1 MLDRNNA
8 KPLWEQLEII
18 LREQIDGGTFNPG
31 DMIGSENELS
41 KEYSISRMTVRSVLM
56 RLVQEGLLYR
66 VPGKGTFI
74 AEPKIPTHP
83 LAHKGI
89 RGQLE
94 EKGLEITTNVI
105 ENKVIMPSERVAK
118 KLRMEPDSA
127 VYFIER
133 IRFIKGKPLSI
144 HRTYLKRLVN
154 PLITDERLADEQ
166 LCNILRDDYFM
177 MPTTTKET
185 LELVFANEDQAHK
198 LNMKVSQPLLYLQ
211 EKRYVNDM
219 IFEYSEVFF
228 RGDQIV
234 ITLEYQ
240 NDKTGDH

>member
-1 MLDRNNA
+1 RFEYNGV
-8 KPLWEQLEII
+8 II
-18 LREQIDGGTFNPG
+18 GT
-31 DMIGSENELS
+31 
-41 KEYSISRMTVRSVLM
+41 
-56 RLVQEGLLYR
+56 
-66 VPGKGTFI
+66 
-74 AEPKIPTHP
+74 
-83 LAHKGI
+83 
-89 RGQLE
+89 
-94 EKGLEITTNVI
+94 
-105 ENKVIMPSERVAK
+105 
-118 KLRMEPDSA
+118 
-127 VYFIER
+127 
-133 IRFIKGKPLSI
+133 
-144 HRTYLKRLVN
+144 
-154 PLITDERLADEQ
+154 RLADEQ

-185 LELVFANEDQAHK
+185 LEMVFANDDQAHK

>member
-1 MLDRNNA
+1 
-8 KPLWEQLEII
+8 
-18 LREQIDGGTFNPG
+18 
-31 DMIGSENELS
+31 
-41 KEYSISRMTVRSVLM
+41 
-56 RLVQEGLLYR
+56 
-66 VPGKGTFI
+66 
-74 AEPKIPTHP
+74 

-105 ENKVIMPSERVAK
+105 ENKVIMPTERVAK

-133 IRFIKGKPLSI
+133 IRFLKGKPLSI

-177 MPTTTKET
+177 MPTNTKET
-185 LELVFANEDQAHK
+185 LELVFANDDQAHK

-228 RGDQIV
+228 RGDQMV